1 MAVPLAL
8 GMLARGGIEVGK
20 YLAAI
25 GVPGLTFGLL
35 AQPKEYER
43 NFDYDYYEKDN
54 PRFYS
59 PIWASE
65 DNPLGFNE
73 EMFNEAREEY
83 YRLKPMY

>member
-1 MAVPLAL
+1 MAVPLL
-8 GMLARGGIEVGK
+8 GMLGRGGLELLK
-20 YLAAI
+20 YAGAI
-25 GVPGLTFGLL
+25 GVPVITFCLL
-35 AQPKEYER
+35 GQPKEYER
-43 NFDYDYYEKDN
+43 NFDYDYYEKDH

-65 DNPLGFNE
+65 NNPSGFNE

>member
-1 MAVPLAL
+1 MALPLL
-8 GMLARGGIEVGK
+8 GMLGRGGLELLK
-20 YLAAI
+20 YAGAI
-25 GVPGLTFGLL
+25 GVPGITFGLL
-35 AQPKEYER
+35 GQPKEYER
-43 NFDYDYYEKDN
+43 NFDYDYYEKDH

>member
-1 MAVPLAL
+1 M
-8 GMLARGGIEVGK
+8 
-20 YLAAI
+20 
-25 GVPGLTFGLL
+25 PGFTFGLL

-43 NFDYDYYEKDN
+43 NFDYDYYEKDH

-73 EMFNEAREEY
+73 EMFNEARELY
-83 YRLKPMY
+83 HRIKPMY